1 MSVSPRRL
9 IVLLVLLCGM
19 AVPSRA
25 AAEQVRF
32 RFAPTGQ
39 AGVLTQVPAGPGGAI
54 GERRATALSA
64 PQPYP
69 TAVRP
74 NQMVTFRHPF
84 TGANVTVPMRLPES
98 TPLIQHRPDRVI
110 FNYGSYAVEARF
122 FTDGSVETV
131 YNSGFLRPLR
141 FD

>member
-1 MSVSPRRL
+1 MFVSPRRL
-9 IVLLVLLCGM
+9 IVFLVLLCG
-19 AVPSRA
+19 VSPSRA

-32 RFAPTGQ
+32 RFVPSSQ
-39 AGVLTQVPAGPGGAI
+39 PGVLVQVPAGPGGAL

-64 PQPYP
+64 PQPYNA
-69 TAVRP
+69 AVRP

-84 TGANVTVPMRLPES
+84 TGGNVTVPLRLPDS

-122 FTDGSVETV
+122 LRDGSVEVV
-131 YNSGFLRPLR
+131 YNSGFLRPIR